1 MKKIVIIALSCFF
14 VLSSCSTNDSNSGT
28 PQKVR
33 YLWHLIS
40 VTGGVAGV
48 DEQFSLNT
56 VVWAFD
62 DATKTL
68 VVDNKNTDDTIEDG
82 LDSGSYGYTVA
93 DIDGNTYLTV
103 EGNEFGSFEISQN
116 ILTINQNLKSTG
128 SGTDGFIY
136 SYQVEAVAVE

>member
-14 VLSSCSTNDSNSGT
+14 VLSNCSTNDSNPATS
-28 PQKVR
+28 QKVR

-68 VVDNKNTDDTIEDG
+68 VVDNKNTDDTKEDG
-82 LDSGSYGYTVA
+82 LDSGSYAYTVL
-93 DIDGNTYLTV
+93 DVDGNTYLSI
-103 EGNEFGSFEISQN
+103 EGNEYGSFEISQN

-136 SYQVEAVAVE
+136 SYQVEAVAVD